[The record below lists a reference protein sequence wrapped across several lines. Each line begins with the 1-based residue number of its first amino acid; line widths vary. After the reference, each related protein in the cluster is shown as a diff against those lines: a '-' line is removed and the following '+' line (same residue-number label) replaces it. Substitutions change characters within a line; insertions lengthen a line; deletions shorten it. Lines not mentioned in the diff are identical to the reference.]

1 MLLSVRFR
9 TGQHK
14 KEYMNDNASPDQF
27 EDPDVST
34 TELDEVIHAN
44 KELYDKLNK
53 LPEIEALE
61 AIAIEE
67 EENLDRADKPHPFLV
82 SLEKLKDFYTENEL
96 IRYASWSILLI
107 LISTT
112 ALTMIEYD
120 MFKES
125 VSGQVGK
132 TFIFGG
138 DEPNG
143 LDTFFHTFWWSIV
156 TFTTVG
162 YGDVSPVTHLG
173 KFLTI
178 IIMLLN
184 FGVVTLLGGA
194 VASVLVAKRLTGDDT
209 LDESKFNGHLVIAG
223 WNSYVPSIL
232 KLIDA
237 NVDATDTVILVNV
250 TDRDIIQRATTG
262 YERLDIHHIPENFT
276 HESVLRKA
284 FLEKASTFM
293 ILPDNSG
300 LLPHEEPD
308 EDKTVLTCLTAK
320 SISESCNVVAHV
332 LDTETVSHLERAN
345 ANEIVIPDDH
355 VPHLLAKHVTDPG
368 VPQFFDN
375 LILQEEKDKGLQE
388 VKIPRS
394 LNKQSHNKISAF
406 YKFKYNWLL
415 VGYAIRKA
423 GFSLDEQMG
432 ESGSPLIRSMIKEQ
446 LEGAGVNLTSDEHVV
461 VEINPPDDYKVDEKH
476 SALVLR

>member
-1 MLLSVRFR
+1 
-9 TGQHK
+9 
-14 KEYMNDNASPDQF
+14 MNDNPSPKKFQ
-27 EDPDVST
+27 DPDVST

-44 KELYDKLNK
+44 KDLYDKLNK

-61 AIAIEE
+61 AITLEDEE
-67 EENLDRADKPHPFLV
+67 KKDDREKSHLFLEA
-82 SLEKLKDFYTENEL
+82 LNNLKDLYTENDL
-96 IRYASWSILLI
+96 VRYAAWAFVLI
-107 LISTT
+107 LVSTS
-112 ALTMIEYD
+112 ALTVTEYE

-125 VSGQVGK
+125 VTGHVGE
-132 TFIFGG
+132 TFVFGG
-138 DEPNG
+138 DEPNW
-143 LDTFFHTFWWSIV
+143 LDTYFHTFWWSIV

-237 NVDATDTVILVNV
+237 NKDATDEVILVNE
-250 TDRDIIQRATTG
+250 TDRDIIQRVTTG

-284 FLEKASTFM
+284 FLEKAGAFM

-320 SISESCNVVAHV
+320 SISESCNVIAHV
-332 LDTETVSHLERAN
+332 LDPETVSHLQRAN
-345 ANEIVIPDDH
+345 ANEIVIPDEH

-368 VPQFFDN
+368 VPQFFDD

-394 LNKQSHNKISAF
+394 LNGQSHNKISAF

-423 GFSLDEQMG
+423 GFSLDDQMG

-461 VEINPPDDYKVDEKH
+461 VEINPPDDYTIDEKH

>member
-1 MLLSVRFR
+1 MTDDL
-9 TGQHK
+9 T
-14 KEYMNDNASPDQF
+14 PDRIQ
-27 EDPDVST
+27 DPDVSSS
-34 TELDEVIHAN
+34 ELDDVIHAN
-44 KELYDKLNK
+44 KDLYDKLNQ
-53 LPEIEALE
+53 LPEIEALQ
-61 AIAIEE
+61 AIDEE
-67 EENLDRADKPHPFLV
+67 EEKKTEEKEKPYPFADAF
-82 SLEKLKDFYTENEL
+82 SKLAAIYTENEL
-96 IRYASWSILLI
+96 VRYAAWALLLI
-107 LISTT
+107 LISTS

-120 MFKES
+120 MFKAS
-125 VSGQVGK
+125 VTDHVGD
-132 TFIFGG
+132 TFFFGG
-138 DEPNG
+138 DEANW

-162 YGDVSPVTHLG
+162 YGDVSPVTHIG

-194 VASVLVAKRLTGDDT
+194 VASVLVAQRLTGDET
-209 LDESKFNGHLVIAG
+209 LDETKYNGHLVIAG

-237 NVDATDTVILVNV
+237 NRDSTDIIILVNEM
-250 TDRDIIQRATTG
+250 DQDIIQRAIAG
-262 YERLDIHHIPENFT
+262 FERLDITHIPENFT
-276 HESVLRKA
+276 QEPVLQKA
-284 FLEKASTFM
+284 FLDKAGTFM
-293 ILPDNSG
+293 ILPDSSG

-320 SISESCNVVAHV
+320 SISEACNVIAHV
-332 LDTETVSHLERAN
+332 LNPENISHLQRAN
-345 ANEIVIPDDH
+345 ANEIVIPDEH

-368 VPQFFDN
+368 VPQFFDD
-375 LILQEEKDKGLQE
+375 LILKEEKDKGLQE

-394 LNKQSHNKISAF
+394 LNGQSHNKISAF

-432 ESGSPLIRSMIKEQ
+432 ESGSPLIRNMIKEQ
-446 LEGAGVNLTSDEHVV
+446 LEGAGVNLTSDEHVI
-461 VEINPPDDYKVDEKH
+461 VEINPPDDYTIDDKH

>member
-1 MLLSVRFR
+1 
-9 TGQHK
+9 
-14 KEYMNDNASPDQF
+14 MNDNPSPEQF
-27 EDPDVST
+27 QDPDVST

-44 KELYDKLNK
+44 KDLYDKLNK

-61 AIAIEE
+61 AITLEDEE
-67 EENLDRADKPHPFLV
+67 KDDDREKSHLFLEA
-82 SLEKLKDFYTENEL
+82 LNNLKDLYTENDL
-96 IRYASWSILLI
+96 VRYAAWAFVLI
-107 LISTT
+107 LVSTS
-112 ALTMIEYD
+112 ALTVTEYE

-125 VSGQVGK
+125 VTGDVGE
-132 TFIFGG
+132 TFVFGG
-138 DEPNG
+138 DEPNW
-143 LDTFFHTFWWSIV
+143 LDTYFHTFWWSIV

-162 YGDVSPVTHLG
+162 YGDVSPETHLG

-237 NVDATDTVILVNV
+237 NKDATDVVILVNE
-250 TDRDIIQRATTG
+250 TDRDIIQRVTTG

-284 FLEKASTFM
+284 FLEKAGAFM

-320 SISESCNVVAHV
+320 SISESCNVIAHV
-332 LDTETVSHLERAN
+332 LDSETVSHLQRAN
-345 ANEIVIPDDH
+345 ANEIVIPDEH

-368 VPQFFDN
+368 VPQFFDD

-394 LNKQSHNKISAF
+394 LNGQSHNKISAF

-423 GFSLDEQMG
+423 GFSLDDQMG

-461 VEINPPDDYKVDEKH
+461 VEINPPDNYTIDEKH

>member
-1 MLLSVRFR
+1 
-9 TGQHK
+9 
-14 KEYMNDNASPDQF
+14 MNDNPSPEQF
-27 EDPDVST
+27 QDPDVST

-44 KELYDKLNK
+44 KDLYDKLNK

-61 AIAIEE
+61 AITLEDEE
-67 EENLDRADKPHPFLV
+67 KEDDREKSHLFLEA
-82 SLEKLKDFYTENEL
+82 LNNLKDLYTENDL
-96 IRYASWSILLI
+96 VRYAAWAFVLI
-107 LISTT
+107 LVSTS
-112 ALTMIEYD
+112 ALTVIEYE

-125 VSGQVGK
+125 VTGHVGE
-132 TFIFGG
+132 TFVFGG
-138 DEPNG
+138 DEPNW
-143 LDTFFHTFWWSIV
+143 LDTYFHTFWWSIV

-162 YGDVSPVTHLG
+162 YGDVSPETHLG

-237 NVDATDTVILVNV
+237 NKDATDEVILVNE
-250 TDRDIIQRATTG
+250 TDRDIIQRVTTG

-284 FLEKASTFM
+284 FLEKAGAFM

-320 SISESCNVVAHV
+320 SISESCNVIAHV
-332 LDTETVSHLERAN
+332 LDSETVSHLQRAN
-345 ANEIVIPDDH
+345 ANEIVIPDEH

-368 VPQFFDN
+368 VPQFFDD
-375 LILQEEKDKGLQE
+375 LILQEEEDKGLQE

-394 LNKQSHNKISAF
+394 LNGQSHNKISAF

-423 GFSLDEQMG
+423 GFSLDDQMG

-461 VEINPPDDYKVDEKH
+461 VEINPPDDYTIDEKH

>member
-1 MLLSVRFR
+1 
-9 TGQHK
+9 
-14 KEYMNDNASPDQF
+14 MNNELPLDQIQ
-27 EDPDVST
+27 EPEVST
-34 TELDEVIHAN
+34 SELDEVIGAN
-44 KELYDKLNK
+44 KDLFDKLNK
-53 LPEIEALE
+53 IPEIEALGTVLDE
-61 AIAIEE
+61 DEE
-67 EENLDRADKPHPFLV
+67 REKEGDKSHLLLDVVNKIK
-82 SLEKLKDFYTENEL
+82 SFYTGNDL
-96 IRYASWSILLI
+96 IRYAAWAMVLI

-112 ALTMIEYD
+112 ALTILEYD
-120 MFKES
+120 MFYNDVVTDVDGS
-125 VSGQVGK
+125 
-132 TFIFGG
+132 FIFGNT
-138 DEPNG
+138 EPNW
-143 LDTFFHTFWWSIV
+143 LDTFFHTFWWSVV

-162 YGDVSPVTHLG
+162 YGDVSPITHLG

-194 VASVLVAKRLTGDDT
+194 VASVLVAERLKGDDT

-223 WNSYVPSIL
+223 WNPTVPSIL

-237 NVDATDTVILVNV
+237 NEDSTDVVIFVNE
-250 TDRDIIQRATTG
+250 TDRDIIQRTMTG
-262 YERLDIHHIPENFT
+262 YERLDITHISENFT

-284 FLEKASTFM
+284 FLEKAGTFM

-332 LDTETVSHLERAN
+332 LDVENVSHLQRAN
-345 ANEIVIPDDH
+345 ANEIVIPDEH

-375 LILQEEKDKGLQE
+375 LILKEEDDKGLQE
-388 VKIPRS
+388 VKIPRT
-394 LNKQSHNKISAF
+394 LNGQTHNKISAF
-406 YKFKYNWLL
+406 YKFKYGWLL

-432 ESGSPLIRSMIKEQ
+432 ESGSPLIRNMIKEQ
-446 LEGAGVNLTSDEHVV
+446 LDGAGINLTSDEHCLLYTS
-461 VEINPPDDYKVDEKH
+461 PSPR
-476 SALVLR
+476 ARG

>member
-1 MLLSVRFR
+1 
-9 TGQHK
+9 
-14 KEYMNDNASPDQF
+14 MNDNPSPKQF
-27 EDPDVST
+27 QDPDVST

-44 KELYDKLNK
+44 KDLYDKLNK

-61 AIAIEE
+61 AITLEDEE
-67 EENLDRADKPHPFLV
+67 KKDDREKSHLFLEA
-82 SLEKLKDFYTENEL
+82 LNNLKDLYTENDL
-96 IRYASWSILLI
+96 VRYAAWAFVLI
-107 LISTT
+107 LVSTS
-112 ALTMIEYD
+112 ALTVTEYE

-125 VSGQVGK
+125 VTGHVGE
-132 TFIFGG
+132 TFVFGG
-138 DEPNG
+138 DEPNW
-143 LDTFFHTFWWSIV
+143 LDTYFHTFWWSIV

-237 NVDATDTVILVNV
+237 NKDATDVVILVNE
-250 TDRDIIQRATTG
+250 TDRDIIQRVTTG

-284 FLEKASTFM
+284 FLEKAGAFM

-320 SISESCNVVAHV
+320 SISESCNVIAHV
-332 LDTETVSHLERAN
+332 LDPETVSHLQRAN
-345 ANEIVIPDDH
+345 ANEIVIPDEH

-368 VPQFFDN
+368 VPQFFDD

-394 LNKQSHNKISAF
+394 LNGQSHNKISAF

-423 GFSLDEQMG
+423 GFSLDDQMG

-461 VEINPPDDYKVDEKH
+461 VEINPPDNYTIDEKH

>member
-1 MLLSVRFR
+1 
-9 TGQHK
+9 
-14 KEYMNDNASPDQF
+14 MNDNPSPEQF
-27 EDPDVST
+27 QDPDVST

-44 KELYDKLNK
+44 KDLYDKLNK

-61 AIAIEE
+61 AITLEDEE
-67 EENLDRADKPHPFLV
+67 KEDDREKSHLFLEA
-82 SLEKLKDFYTENEL
+82 LNNLKDLYTENDL
-96 IRYASWSILLI
+96 VRYAAWAFVLI
-107 LISTT
+107 LVSTS
-112 ALTMIEYD
+112 ALTVTEYE

-125 VSGQVGK
+125 VTGHVGE
-132 TFIFGG
+132 TFVFGG
-138 DEPNG
+138 DEPNW
-143 LDTFFHTFWWSIV
+143 LDTYFHTFWWSIV

-237 NVDATDTVILVNV
+237 NKDATDEVILVNE
-250 TDRDIIQRATTG
+250 TDRDIIQRVTTG

-284 FLEKASTFM
+284 FLEKAGAFM

-320 SISESCNVVAHV
+320 SISESCNVIAHV
-332 LDTETVSHLERAN
+332 LDPETVSHLQRAN
-345 ANEIVIPDDH
+345 ANEIVIPDEH

-368 VPQFFDN
+368 VPQFFDD

-394 LNKQSHNKISAF
+394 LNGQSHNKISAF

-423 GFSLDEQMG
+423 GFSLDDQMG

-461 VEINPPDDYKVDEKH
+461 VEINPPDDYTIDEKH

>member
-1 MLLSVRFR
+1 
-9 TGQHK
+9 
-14 KEYMNDNASPDQF
+14 MNDNPSPEQF
-27 EDPDVST
+27 QDPDVST

-44 KELYDKLNK
+44 KDLYDKLNK

-61 AIAIEE
+61 AITLEDEE
-67 EENLDRADKPHPFLV
+67 KEDDREKSHLFLEA
-82 SLEKLKDFYTENEL
+82 LNNLKDLYTENDL
-96 IRYASWSILLI
+96 VRYAAWAFVLI
-107 LISTT
+107 LVSTS
-112 ALTMIEYD
+112 ALTVTEYE

-125 VSGQVGK
+125 VTGHVGE
-132 TFIFGG
+132 TFVFGG
-138 DEPNG
+138 DEPNW
-143 LDTFFHTFWWSIV
+143 LDTYFHTFWWSIV

-237 NVDATDTVILVNV
+237 NVDATDIVILVNI

-284 FLEKASTFM
+284 FLEKAGTFM

-300 LLPHEEPD
+300 LLPHEDPD

-320 SISESCNVVAHV
+320 SISESCNVIAHV

-368 VPQFFDN
+368 VPQFFDE

-423 GFSLDEQMG
+423 GFSLDDQMG